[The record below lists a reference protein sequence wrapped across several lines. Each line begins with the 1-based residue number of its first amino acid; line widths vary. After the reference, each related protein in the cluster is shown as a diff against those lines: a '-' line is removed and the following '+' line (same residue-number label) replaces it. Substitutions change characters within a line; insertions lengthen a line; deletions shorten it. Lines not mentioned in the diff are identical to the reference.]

1 MTDSLWLW
9 IGFNVFVLAMLA
21 LDLFVFHR
29 GKQQPSIKDAL
40 VWSVIWTL
48 LAFAFNAGVF
58 LLRGHQAGLE
68 FLTGYVL
75 ERSLSVDNLFVF
87 LLVFGYFGVKPEL
100 QHKVLFWGIVGAL
113 VMRMVFIFAGV
124 ALIERFHWV
133 LYLMGLV
140 LVVSGIRMFFQ
151 DSEAE
156 VHPEKNPIVRLFRRF
171 VPVTN
176 RFHGESFFITENGR
190 RFATP
195 LFIVLLVIESTDVV
209 FAVDSIPAVLAVTQD
224 PFIVYSSN
232 IFAIL
237 GMRALY
243 FALAGVMGIF
253 HYLHYGLSLILV
265 FVGIKMLG
273 EPFFHI
279 PIGWALGV
287 VGATLA
293 ISVIAS
299 LIWRRKVQEQ
309 GIDPDALV
317 RTGHDDAVDV

>member
-1 MTDSLWLW
+1 MSDSLWLW
-9 IGFNVFVLAMLA
+9 IGFNAFVLAMLA

-40 VWSVIWTL
+40 VWSVVWTVI
-48 LAFAFNAGVF
+48 AFAFNAGVF
-58 LLRGHQAGLE
+58 LLRGQQAGLE

-133 LYLMGLV
+133 LYLMGLI

-156 VHPEKNPIVRLFRRF
+156 VHPEKNPIVRLFRKF
-171 VPVTN
+171 VPVTP
-176 RFHGESFFITENGR
+176 RFHGEAFFVMENGR

-265 FVGIKMLG
+265 FVGVKMLG

-279 PIGWALGV
+279 PIGWALAV
-287 VGATLA
+287 VGVTLA
-293 ISVIAS
+293 ASVVAS
-299 LIWRRKVQEQ
+299 LIWRKKVAEQ
-309 GIDPDALV
+309 GLDPDALV
-317 RTGHDDAVDV
+317 RSGHDDAVDV